1 VVKPLSIVLICVI
14 FSQLSLISCTKTFP
28 I

>member
-1 VVKPLSIVLICVI
+1 VVKPLSIVLICVV
-14 FSQLSLISCTKTFP
+14 FPQLSLISCTKTLP